1 MQTDHGLSARRADRV
16 LHLSRSARHYRP
28 RVRDYRPLIAAIEVH
43 LKGNPG
49 HGFGWLF
56 ELALRPVG
64 WGKTG
69 LLVAGISRRAP
80 IPPIGVP
87 GSLPVFKSLIASSTV
102 RPAKPSPRMSSGS
115 GQSGVVCRTLS
126 AVAFAATFAS

>member
-64 WGKTG
+64 SVGVQWHY
-69 LLVAGISRRAP
+69 AREPAQISGRT
-80 IPPIGVP
+80 
-87 GSLPVFKSLIASSTV
+87 SLEASGELDCVECSD
-102 RPAKPSPRMSSGS
+102 RLSRLGPSGR
-115 GQSGVVCRTLS
+115 CRDRKR
-126 AVAFAATFAS
+126 